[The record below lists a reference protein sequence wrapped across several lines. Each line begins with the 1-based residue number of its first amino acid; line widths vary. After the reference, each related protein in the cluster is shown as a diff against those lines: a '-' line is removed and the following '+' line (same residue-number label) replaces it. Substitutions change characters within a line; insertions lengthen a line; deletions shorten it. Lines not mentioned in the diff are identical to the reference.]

1 LVVVIVVLVDGVP
14 VVKGLVV
21 VVDGEEVAAV
31 DAVVP
36 AVDAVVLAVDC
47 VVLAVDP
54 TLVTGDCLVEMDCVV
69 VLAGDGVLLV
79 VVEGV
84 TVVEAVVRFSVI
96 NGVVRVLVDAVDVDA
111 AVDVV
116 WH

>member
-1 LVVVIVVLVDGVP
+1 MQPTVVVDNGVIVVVLEKGVVIVDSIEDKLVMPITDVELAVDPIVLSRVC
-14 VVKGLVV
+14 LVV
-21 VVDGEEVAAV
+21 A
-31 DAVVP
+31 
-36 AVDAVVLAVDC
+36 DC
-47 VVLAVDP
+47 VVLA
-54 TLVTGDCLVEMDCVV
+54 
-69 VLAGDGVLLV
+69 ADGVLLV